1 MQILNN
7 SSFSLSQIF
16 VSLYH
21 HQKAH
26 KRKLFGKILLSS
38 LPSLRSLQTNLDE
51 VCMSFLRR
59 NSWRSSFTDIECYIL
74 KGKEKPRIE
83 EKSVRCSL
91 YILNKINKS
100 KKSNMTMWHY
110 QTTYKFKEKNRNKKS
125 TRLWIV
131 RRFTILLDKWF
142 QISTSIV
149 SFVPLSTFSRHLHIP
164 LTLTNF
170 MH

>member
-21 HQKAH
+21 HQKEH
-26 KRKLFGKILLSS
+26 TKEKLFGKILLSS
-38 LPSLRSLQTNLDE
+38 LPSYRSFQTNLDE

-59 NSWRSSFTDIECYIL
+59 NNSWNSFTDIECYIL

-110 QTTYKFKEKNRNKKS
+110 QTTYKFKEKNRNKKINS
-125 TRLWIV
+125 NLYCM
-131 RRFTILLDKWF
+131 TIL
-142 QISTSIV
+142 
-149 SFVPLSTFSRHLHIP
+149 
-164 LTLTNF
+164 
-170 MH
+170 